1 MPNSSDCNDE
11 SNSNNGDPLIP
22 NNDESNLLN
31 NDENVSLTFDTPL
44 NIKSLFQLIQYNIHN
59 GRKKTSLHIMN
70 LSAVYEKFF
79 IKQMYNYSRY
89 VQS

>member
-31 NDENVSLTFDTPL
+31 NDENVSPL
-44 NIKSLFQLIQYNIHN
+44 NIKSLFQLI
-59 GRKKTSLHIMN
+59 
-70 LSAVYEKFF
+70 
-79 IKQMYNYSRY
+79 
-89 VQS
+89 